1 MKVVEIHWASS
12 PRKRPAHA
20 IRIDEG
26 ATICGVNL
34 VYSDPYRTLRVHEGE
49 PTCGQCQ
56 RVMEAGADDYDRMR
70 HRRARL
76 QEWLDRLYSRHLPW
90 VEGEHEC
97 PACSY
102 RWIDPQNLKDHYQ
115 GEHA

>member
-56 RVMEAGADDYDRMR
+56 QNDR
-70 HRRARL
+70 HNLGLKFNELSAQCRRCL
-76 QEWLDRLYSRHLPW
+76 I
-90 VEGEHEC
+90 G
-97 PACSY
+97 
-102 RWIDPQNLKDHYQ
+102 DPQTLPPEKLSATTASASSSAAMPIQ
-115 GEHA
+115 